1 MRRKPKEEIDDPRRE
16 LLIRGLAGGLF
27 AAGGSAG
34 ILQPVHAMGKI
45 PKVLEPGKS
54 IYDMRGNVTVSGKK
68 ADENTLISGSDIV
81 VTGRR
86 SHVVFA
92 VGKDAFVLRSNS
104 RLELSGSGML
114 VNTLRLVTGKLL
126 SVFGKTKHRINTP
139 NATIGIRGT
148 GVYTEADPEQ
158 TYICTC
164 YGVVDLSAD
173 NDSADNDKSSTET
186 ITSRHHD
193 APRYI
198 LSNEASGQNIREAP
212 FINHTDLELQVI
224 EGLVGRE
231 PPFTMAGGGYSEH
244 QDAQITNTQAA

>member
-1 MRRKPKEEIDDPRRE
+1 MRRTPKEEIDDPRRE
-16 LLIRGLAGGLF
+16 LLVKSLSAGLFMAGGT
-27 AAGGSAG
+27 AG

-54 IYDMRGNVTVSGKK
+54 IYDMRGDVKVSGRQ
-68 ADENTLISGSDIV
+68 ANENTVITGSDIV
-81 VTGRR
+81 ETGRS

-92 VGKDAFVLRSNS
+92 VGKDAFVLRSSS

-148 GVYTEADPEQ
+148 GIYTEAEPEQ
-158 TYICTC
+158 TYVCTC
-164 YGVVDLSAD
+164 YGVVDLF
-173 NDSADNDKSSTET
+173 ADNDKHSTEV

-198 LSNEASGQNIREAP
+198 LSNAAPGNNIREAP
-212 FINHTDLELQVI
+212 FINHTDLELQLI
-224 EGLVGRE
+224 EELVGRE
-231 PPFTMAGGGYSEH
+231 PPFNMAGGGYTSPRRT
-244 QDAQITNTQAA
+244 DY

>member
-1 MRRKPKEEIDDPRRE
+1 MRRKPEEEIDDPRRE
-16 LLIRGLAGGLF
+16 LLVGALSAGLFVAGGT
-27 AAGGSAG
+27 AG
-34 ILQPVHAMGKI
+34 ILQPAHAMGKI
-45 PKVLEPGKS
+45 PKILEPGKS
-54 IYDMRGNVTVSGKK
+54 IYDMRGDVTISGKK
-68 ADENTLISGSDIV
+68 ADESSLITGSDIV
-81 VTGRR
+81 QTGRR

-126 SVFGKTKHRINTP
+126 SVFGKSKHQLKTP

-164 YGVVDLSAD
+164 YGVVDLAAD
-173 NDSADNDKSSTET
+173 KDKNSSET
-186 ITSRHHD
+186 ITSMHHD

-198 LSNEASGQNIREAP
+198 LSNEARGKNIREAP

-224 EGLVGRE
+224 EELVGRT
-231 PPFTMAGGGYSEH
+231 PPFTMAGGGYSAPRRT
-244 QDAQITNTQAA
+244 DY

>member
-1 MRRKPKEEIDDPRRE
+1 MRRKPKEEVDDSRRE
-16 LLIRGLAGGLF
+16 LLVKALSAGLF
-27 AAGGSAG
+27 IAGSSSGVLRPA
-34 ILQPVHAMGKI
+34 HAMGKI

-54 IYDMRGNVTVSGKK
+54 IYDMRGSVSVNGKK
-68 ADENTLISGSDIV
+68 ANENTIITSRDTV
-81 VTGRR
+81 VTGQS

-104 RLELSGSGML
+104 RLELNGSGML
-114 VNTLRLVTGKLL
+114 INTLRLVTGKLL
-126 SVFGKTKHRINTP
+126 SVFGKTKHRIKTP

-164 YGVVDLSAD
+164 YGVVDLYS
-173 NDSADNDKSSTET
+173 DNDKYSTET
-186 ITSRHHD
+186 ITSQHHD

-198 LSNEASGQNIREAP
+198 LSNESSGKNIREAP

-224 EGLVGRE
+224 EELVGRN
-231 PPFTMAGGGYSEH
+231 PPFAMAGGNYSAPRRN
-244 QDAQITNTQAA
+244 DY

>member
-16 LLIRGLAGGLF
+16 ILVRALSAGLF
-27 AAGGSAG
+27 VAGGSAG

-54 IYDMRGNVTVSGKK
+54 IYDMRGNVTVSGKP
-68 ADENTLISGSDIV
+68 ANENTVISGSDVV

-104 RLELSGSGML
+104 QLELSGSGML

-126 SVFGKTKHRINTP
+126 SVFGKTKHQMKTA

-148 GVYTEADPEQ
+148 GVYTEAEPDQ

-164 YGVVDLSAD
+164 YGVVDLYS
-173 NDSADNDKSSTET
+173 DNDKQSSET
-186 ITSRHHD
+186 ITSIHHD

-198 LSNEASGQNIREAP
+198 LSNEASGRNIREAP

-224 EGLVGRE
+224 EELVGRT
-231 PPFTMAGGGYSEH
+231 PPFTMAGGGYSAPRRT
-244 QDAQITNTQAA
+244 DY